1 MGLERLSAQL
11 EELRRAGLMRSR
23 LTLESAQGPRIRI
36 DGQEHVAFC
45 SNDYLGLAADPRI
58 VAAVVKAV
66 QRYGVGSGASHLVTG
81 HSVAHDRLET
91 ALAELVRMPRA
102 LLFSTGYLANIGVVT
117 ALAGREDAV
126 FSDALNHASLID
138 GIRLSHAQV
147 VRFAHCDVNALGRA
161 LEQSQARS
169 RFVVTEGVF
178 SMDGDIAPL
187 PAILEL
193 CERFEAWLLVDDAHG
208 FGVLG
213 AEGRGVLEHFGMA
226 SPRIIYVG
234 TLGKA
239 AGVSG
244 AFVAGAAT
252 MVETVLQRA
261 RSYIYTTA
269 SPPFLAA
276 AVEASLTI
284 IREETWRRRRL
295 SALIDLLKRGL
306 RGSRARLSP
315 SETPI
320 QPLIIGG
327 NADAVRASQA
337 LRERGIIVPAIR
349 PPTVPEGT
357 ARLRISLSSAHD
369 EADVEG
375 LVVAL
380 RD

>member
-91 ALAELVRMPRA
+91 ALAEFVRMPRA

-193 CERFEAWLLVDDAHG
+193 CERSEAWLLVDDAHG

>member
-91 ALAELVRMPRA
+91 ALAEFVRMPRA

-295 SALIDLLKRGL
+295 CALIDLLKRGL

>member
-1 MGLERLSAQL
+1 
-11 EELRRAGLMRSR
+11 
-23 LTLESAQGPRIRI
+23 
-36 DGQEHVAFC
+36 
-45 SNDYLGLAADPRI
+45 
-58 VAAVVKAV
+58 
-66 QRYGVGSGASHLVTG
+66 
-81 HSVAHDRLET
+81 
-91 ALAELVRMPRA
+91 
-102 LLFSTGYLANIGVVT
+102 
-117 ALAGREDAV
+117 
-126 FSDALNHASLID
+126 
-138 GIRLSHAQV
+138 
-147 VRFAHCDVNALGRA
+147 
-161 LEQSQARS
+161 
-169 RFVVTEGVF
+169 
-178 SMDGDIAPL
+178 
-187 PAILEL
+187 
-193 CERFEAWLLVDDAHG
+193 
-208 FGVLG
+208 
-213 AEGRGVLEHFGMA
+213 
-226 SPRIIYVG
+226 
-234 TLGKA
+234 
-239 AGVSG
+239 VSG

-252 MVETVLQRA
+252 VVETVLQRA

-295 SALIDLLKRGL
+295 CALIDLLKRGL

-380 RD
+380 RDQ

>member
-45 SNDYLGLAADPRI
+45 SNDYLGLAADARI

-91 ALAELVRMPRA
+91 ALAEFVRTPRA

-193 CERFEAWLLVDDAHG
+193 CERSEAWLLVDDAHG

>member
-213 AEGRGVLEHFGMA
+213 AEGRGVLEHFGIA